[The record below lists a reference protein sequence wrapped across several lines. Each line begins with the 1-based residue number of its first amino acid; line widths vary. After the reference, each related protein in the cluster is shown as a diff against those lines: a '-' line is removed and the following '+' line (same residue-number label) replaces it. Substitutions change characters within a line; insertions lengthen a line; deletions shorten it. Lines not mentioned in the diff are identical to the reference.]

1 MSVFA
6 GFRLL
11 TAFLLHRS
19 ACFGGPMLNILLGI
33 GVGGVLMMVQDAN
46 RHHSKHPGDDYAYK
60 PYRIQIGGTLMISS
74 ITLLIMLVS
83 LLIAVPLNKWILSRK
98 IGWVLIAMW
107 SASTVVNVIVEVTGA
122 IGDIS

>member
-1 MSVFA
+1 
-6 GFRLL
+6 
-11 TAFLLHRS
+11 
-19 ACFGGPMLNILLGI
+19 MLNILLGI

-46 RHHSKHPGDDYAYK
+46 RHHSKHPGDSYAYK

-74 ITLLIMLVS
+74 ITLLVMLVS

-107 SASTVVNVIVEVTGA
+107 SASTIVNVVVELTGA